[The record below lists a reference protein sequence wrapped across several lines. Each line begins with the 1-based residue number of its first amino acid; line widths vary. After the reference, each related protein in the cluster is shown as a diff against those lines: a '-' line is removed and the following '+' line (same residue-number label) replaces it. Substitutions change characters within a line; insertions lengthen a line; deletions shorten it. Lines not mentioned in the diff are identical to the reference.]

1 MEEPIKQCRRVCLDH
16 LENSSIFPLFLCKN
30 WDQVSQKEADS
41 IKNHVV
47 GKVREYWPELDPNS
61 QIIYISSPHATND
74 GTVVEESALPT
85 DAVKSTTLQNNKA
98 TLQMQWR
105 YVL

>member
-1 MEEPIKQCRRVCLDH
+1 MEEPIKQYRRVCLDH

-30 WDQVSQKEADS
+30 WDQVSQIEADS

-47 GKVREYWPELDPNS
+47 GKFREYWPELDPNS

-74 GTVVEESALPT
+74 GTVVAESALPM
-85 DAVKSTTLQNNKA
+85 DAIKSTTLQNNKA
-98 TLQMQWR
+98 TLQMQ
-105 YVL
+105 